1 MARIVAILALP
12 GVQLLDVSGPLDVFA
27 QANAQAG
34 RCVYDLRVVACRGGP
49 IRSSSGV
56 RLVADAVAGQPQGQ
70 AQDGGRDTGA
80 EAAEGPERIDTL
92 LVAGA
97 PDAATVQL
105 PARVQAWLRAT
116 AARSRRYGSVCT
128 GAFVLAASGL
138 LHKRRVTTHWA
149 AAERLAQVCPSAIIE
164 ADSLYV
170 RDGKLRTAAGVTAGL
185 DLALALVEEDLG
197 REIAMQVA
205 SQLVMFFKR
214 PGGQLQFSRS
224 GAAQPAGR
232 SALQEVQRW
241 VAAHPEEKH
250 RVPDLAARVG
260 LSPRHFARLFQTEVG
275 MTPAAWVESVRVN
288 AARGLLETS
297 GEAPKRVAARCG
309 FANADM
315 LRRAFIKHVG
325 VTPAEYR
332 RSFDRPEA
340 EGPAA
345 R

>member
-1 MARIVAILALP
+1 MPKIIAILALP

-27 QANAQAG
+27 QANIEAG
-34 RCVYDLRVVACRGGP
+34 RPYYDLRVVACRPGP

-56 RLVADAVAGQPQGQ
+56 RLLPDEVAGKPPER
-70 AQDGGRDTGA
+70 AQ
-80 EAAEGPERIDTL
+80 ERIDTL

-97 PDAATVQL
+97 PDAATAQL
-105 PARVQAWLRAT
+105 APRVRDWLRTT
-116 AARSRRYGSVCT
+116 ASRARRFGSVCT
-128 GAFVLAASGL
+128 GAFALAASGL
-138 LHKRRVTTHWA
+138 LERRRLTTHWA
-149 AAERLAQVCPSAIIE
+149 SVEALAQACPTVAIE

-214 PGGQLQFSRS
+214 PGGQLQFSRK
-224 GAAQPAGR
+224 GETRPAGR

-241 VAAHPEEKH
+241 VAANPALAH

-260 LSPRHFARLFQTEVG
+260 LSSRHFARLFQAEVG
-275 MTPAAWVESVRVN
+275 LTPAAWVEAVRVD
-288 AARGLLETS
+288 AARALLEAG

-309 FANADM
+309 FANADT
-315 LRRAFIKHVG
+315 LRRTFIKHVG
-325 VTPAEYR
+325 VSPAEYR
-332 RSFDRPEA
+332 RRFG
-340 EGPAA
+340 GPAEEPV
-345 R
+345 